1 MNSPGSPPPEFI
13 TTSQGRRLAYHRLP
27 GKSPGVLFCGGFMS
41 DMSGTKAQA
50 LESFCRHHGRAF
62 VRFDYSGH
70 GQSGGQFSEGT
81 IGSWREDALE
91 VFDQLTDGP
100 QVIVGSSM
108 GGWISLLLA
117 MARPE
122 RVQALLLLAPAPD
135 FTREI
140 YTEELN
146 DDDRAALE
154 QQGFVL
160 RPTEY
165 GDQPYTI
172 TKKLISDGEQY
183 LLLEKDQ
190 IPVICPVEIIHGMED
205 SDVHWQRSLPLVEK
219 LQGDQVTLHYIKR
232 GDHRLSEA
240 DDLKR
245 ICLLVEQLWHP
256 YPN

>member
-1 MNSPGSPPPEFI
+1 
-13 TTSQGRRLAYHRLP
+13 
-27 GKSPGVLFCGGFMS
+27 
-41 DMSGTKAQA
+41 
-50 LESFCRHHGRAF
+50 
-62 VRFDYSGH
+62 
-70 GQSGGQFSEGT
+70 
-81 IGSWREDALE
+81 
-91 VFDQLTDGP
+91 
-100 QVIVGSSM
+100 
-108 GGWISLLLA
+108 